1 MMNDKASSLDTLV
14 RGFSDPVHDAQRCFR
29 VLLDAL
35 ARPGEIRSIDVALD
49 PDAQRQW
56 PAAAFAA
63 LLTLSDFSTPVWL
76 QRCDEALAQA
86 VRFHTGAPLT
96 DRPEEAAFAYI
107 ADAAAALAPDM
118 FSLGTPEAPQGSA
131 TLLIRVDAL
140 KGGRPLTLNGPGIR
154 TSTSI
159 APAGIAD
166 SFWLGRAALAAHAP
180 CGIDCYLVCERSVIG
195 IPRTTRVEFN

>member
-35 ARPGEIRSIDVALD
+35 ARPGQMRSIDVELD

-76 QRCDEALAQA
+76 QRGDEALAQA

-96 DRPEEAAFAYI
+96 DRFEEAAFAYI
-107 ADAAAALAPDM
+107 ADPAAAPAPDR
-118 FSLGTPEAPQGSA
+118 FALGTPEAPQGSA

-140 KGGRPLTLNGPGIR
+140 DGGRPLLLSGPGIR
-154 TSTSI
+154 TSSSI

-166 SFWLGRAALAAHAP
+166 SFWLGRATLAAHAP
-180 CGIDCYLVCERSVIG
+180 CGIDCYLVWERSVIG

>member
-1 MMNDKASSLDTLV
+1 MNHNVSSLDTLV

-35 ARPGEIRSIDVALD
+35 ARPGEVRSIDVELD
-49 PDAQRQW
+49 AEAQRQW

-76 QRCDEALAQA
+76 QQCDEALAQA
-86 VRFHTGAPLT
+86 VRFHTGAPVT
-96 DRPEEAAFAYI
+96 DRADEAAFAYI
-107 ADAAAALAPDM
+107 DDPVSMPAPGM

-131 TLLIRVDAL
+131 TLFIRVEAL
-140 KGGRPLTLNGPGIR
+140 EGGRPLTLSGPGIR
-154 TSTSI
+154 TSRRI

-166 SFWLGRAALAAHAP
+166 SFWQGRTALAVQAP

-195 IPRTTRVEFN
+195 IPRTTRVEFS